1 MPMFI
6 DRYKIEK
13 LYMDELTKIGNLFDT
28 LDIDYCVVGG
38 YALLSYGIQSRG
50 KMDCAV
56 MIFTE
61 KKEKIVEMLF
71 KLNYT
76 ISRIENNRIGILKE
90 DPRGTVMMDLVLG
103 KEVDKTILFN
113 VCGKEVKLDNKFFVQ
128 NRKEVKTKKGS
139 RGYFRTAPLELIYFL
154 KMNPTEDASLL
165 DLEAIKA
172 SSKMEMDKLLEL
184 FKINGLI

>member
-1 MPMFI
+1 MFM
-6 DRYKIEK
+6 DRYKTEK

-38 YALLSYGIQSRG
+38 YSLLSYGIQSRG
-50 KMDCAV
+50 KMDCAIL
-56 MIFTE
+56 IFTE
-61 KKEKIVEMLF
+61 KKEKVVEMLF

-76 ISRIENNRIGILKE
+76 ISRIENSRISIRKE
-90 DPRGTVMMDLVLG
+90 DQCGTVTMDLVLG
-103 KEVDKTILFN
+103 KEIEKTIVFDIG
-113 VCGKEVKLDNKFFVQ
+113 GKIVKLDNKFFIQ

-154 KMNPTEDASLL
+154 KMNSAEEASVL
-165 DLEAIKA
+165 DLETIKV

-184 FKINGLI
+184 FKVNGLI